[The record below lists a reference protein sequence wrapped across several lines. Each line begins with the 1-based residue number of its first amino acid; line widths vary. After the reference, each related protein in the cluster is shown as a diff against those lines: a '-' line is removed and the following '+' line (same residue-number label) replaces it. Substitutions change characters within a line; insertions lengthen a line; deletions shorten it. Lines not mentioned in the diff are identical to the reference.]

1 MSFFDPQSTVAKPGF
16 NRWLVPPAALAIH
29 LSIGQV
35 YAFSVFKIP
44 LTQVIGITKP
54 AEGDWSQSQIA
65 IIFSIAIFV
74 LGCSAALFGKW
85 LEKNGPR
92 KAMLISACCFGGGF
106 LVAALGVSIHSLWLL
121 YLGYGVLGGIGLGLA
136 YISPVAT
143 LMRWFPDRTGMAT
156 GLAIMGFGGGAMI
169 GGALAIRLMKHYATA
184 ASNGVVP
191 ALVTMGIVYFL
202 FMLFG
207 VFTIRTPAPG
217 WKPAGYVAPTGAKKM
232 ISTHD
237 VSVDSAFKTP
247 QFYLV
252 WIVLCFNATAGIGIL
267 EQASP
272 MIQEMLLVP
281 KGVANA
287 AVVAGGFVGLLSLFN
302 MAGRIGWSSV
312 SDLIGRKQV
321 FFIYLLLGPLLYLL
335 IPMAAHAGSI
345 PFFVALTCVI
355 LSMYGAGFSTTPA
368 YLRDLFGTAQ
378 VGAIYGRIL
387 TAWSAAGIFGP
398 MLVNGIR
405 EHQIAQGAVGA
416 DRYTPTMYLMVGLL
430 LVGAV
435 CNALIRPVDAKYHMD
450 KKPTP

>member
-1 MSFFDPQSTVAKPGF
+1 MSFLDPQNTVAKPGF

-44 LTQVIGITKP
+44 LTQVIGIAKP
-54 AEGDWSQSQIA
+54 AADDWTQSQIA

-92 KAMLISACCFGGGF
+92 KAMFLSACCFGGGF
-106 LVAALGVSIHSLWLL
+106 LVAAFGVSLHSLWLL
-121 YLGYGVLGGIGLGLA
+121 YLGYGVLGGIGLGLG

-169 GGALAIRLMKHYATA
+169 GGALAIRLMKHFSTA
-184 ASNGVVP
+184 DSNGVVP
-191 ALVTMGIVYFL
+191 TLVTMGIAYFL

-217 WKPAGYVAPTGAKKM
+217 WKPDGYVPPTASKKM

-335 IPMAAHAGSI
+335 IPVAAHAGSI
-345 PFFVALTCVI
+345 PLFVGLTCVI

-387 TAWSAAGIFGP
+387 TAWSAAGVFGP

-405 EHQIAQGAVGA
+405 DHQIAQGAVGA
-416 DRYTPTMYLMVGLL
+416 DRYTPTMYLMVVLL
-430 LVGAV
+430 LIGAL
-435 CNALIRPVDAKYHMD
+435 CNALIRPVDPKHYLD
-450 KKPTP
+450 KKPTS